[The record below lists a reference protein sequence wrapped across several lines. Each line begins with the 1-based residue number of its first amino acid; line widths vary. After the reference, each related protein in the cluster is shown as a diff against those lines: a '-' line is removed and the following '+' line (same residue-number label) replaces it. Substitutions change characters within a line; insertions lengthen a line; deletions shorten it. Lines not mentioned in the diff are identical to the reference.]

1 MCMSL
6 YDLIKL
12 HESRNQKEVLD
23 LQAYKLQVVIMY
35 QVGSEN

>member
-1 MCMSL
+1 MSL

-12 HESRNQKEVLD
+12 YESRNQKKVLD
-23 LQAYKLQVVIMY
+23 LLAHKLQVVIRY